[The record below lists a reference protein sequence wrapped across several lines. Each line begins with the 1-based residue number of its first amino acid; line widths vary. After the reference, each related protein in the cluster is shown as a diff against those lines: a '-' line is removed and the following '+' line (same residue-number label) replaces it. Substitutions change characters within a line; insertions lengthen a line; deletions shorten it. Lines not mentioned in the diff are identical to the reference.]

1 MKRKIFLSLSI
12 VLTGLFVGTSLW
24 IQNRDQKELPILGA
38 VLPFSLVNQHSKDIG
53 LEDLLGYVWVAD
65 FIFTTCSGPCPILSE
80 HMAQL
85 HRSYQLDDRVR
96 LVSISVNP
104 ETDTPDVLLKYA
116 GKYKADVQRWYF
128 LTGDR
133 EEIHR
138 LSYKGFKVGSVD
150 EPVFHSTSMILVDES
165 GQIRGYYDGT
175 DQEKV
180 RELFFDIAKLL

>member
-1 MKRKIFLSLSI
+1 MKRKIFLPLSI

-24 IQNRDQKELPILGA
+24 IQNRDPLELPVLGD

-65 FIFTTCSGPCPILSE
+65 FIFTTCSGPCPIMSE
-80 HMAQL
+80 QMAQL

-96 LVSISVNP
+96 MVSISVNP
-104 ETDTPDVLLKYA
+104 ENDTPDVLKKYA
-116 GKYKADVQRWYF
+116 DKYNADDQRWYF

-133 EEIHR
+133 EEIHH